1 LNEEFLAGMCGFIC
15 IDPDPQRIPNLKETA
30 MQATSENTPIR
41 FDKNF
46 EMPSIPVVLTKI
58 IQVLDDSTSSARDL
72 EELILHDPSLSARI
86 LKLANSAFYS
96 FRSEVKTIS
105 HAIPLLGMNL
115 VKSLAIGVNIFESFI
130 KGMKSEAA
138 LIHKLWMHSFAVGVL
153 SQEIWRAHGSR
164 KDAEFA
170 FLCGLLHDLGKV
182 VFFRKDA
189 ARYSEMFSRAKTEND
204 PEISAMETE
213 AFGAD
218 HATIGAMLATH
229 WHLPAELADVI
240 HQHHDNNLNSPS
252 IVAAVSLADVV
263 AKQTGIGY
271 DGDCK
276 IERVPGLTAAL
287 GMTAEDYEALVQN
300 ANERRKDIED
310 FFKLT

>member
-1 LNEEFLAGMCGFIC
+1 
-15 IDPDPQRIPNLKETA
+15 
-30 MQATSENTPIR
+30 MQATSENSPIR

-46 EMPSIPVVLTKI
+46 EMPSIPVVLTRI
-58 IQVLDDSTSSARDL
+58 IQVLDDSSSSARDL

-138 LIHKLWMHSFAVGVL
+138 LIHKLWMHSFTTGLLA
-153 SQEIWRAHGSR
+153 QEIWRTRSSR

-189 ARYSEMFSRAKTEND
+189 TRYSEMFSRTKAPTD
-204 PEISAMETE
+204 PDISALETA

-240 HQHHDNNLNSPS
+240 HQHHDTNIGGPS
-252 IVAAVSLADVV
+252 IIAAVGLADIV
-263 AKQTGIGY
+263 AKQVAIGY
-271 DGDCK
+271 DGDCVAD
-276 IERVPGLTAAL
+276 RVATLTAAL
-287 GMTAEDYEALVQN
+287 GMATEEYDGLVKF
-300 ANERRKDIED
+300 ANDRRSDIEE

>member
-1 LNEEFLAGMCGFIC
+1 MH
-15 IDPDPQRIPNLKETA
+15 
-30 MQATSENTPIR
+30 ATSESTPIR

-58 IQVLDDSTSSARDL
+58 IQVLDDNSSSARDL

-138 LIHKLWMHSFAVGVL
+138 LIHKLWMHSFTTGMLA
-153 SQEIWRAHGSR
+153 QEVWMSRSNR

-182 VFFRKDA
+182 VFFKKDA
-189 ARYSEMFSRAKTEND
+189 ARYSEMFSRAKAADD
-204 PEISAMETE
+204 PDLCTLVFE

-218 HATIGAMLATH
+218 PAVVGAMLATH
-229 WHLPAELADVI
+229 WPLPAELADVI
-240 HQHHDNNLNSPS
+240 QKHHDRTIAGPS
-252 IVAAVSLADVV
+252 IATAVSLADMV
-263 AKQTGIGY
+263 AKQANIGY
-271 DGDCK
+271 DGDGRVD
-276 IERVPGLTAAL
+276 RVPALMEAL
-287 GMTAEDYEALVQN
+287 GMPGEEYDRLVQL
-300 ANERRKDIED
+300 ANDRRSDIEE